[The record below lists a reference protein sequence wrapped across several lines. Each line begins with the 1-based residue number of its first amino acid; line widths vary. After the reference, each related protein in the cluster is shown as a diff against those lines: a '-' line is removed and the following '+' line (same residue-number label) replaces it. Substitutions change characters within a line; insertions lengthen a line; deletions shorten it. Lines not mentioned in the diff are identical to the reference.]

1 MAYPH
6 KRHRFQ
12 KFIVFL
18 FAIVIILLV
27 GYFVALPKIKT
38 KAAGVVAEKLLESQ
52 ITSDTSAIA
61 GVNAQEI
68 LDAMN
73 DTDRATVD
81 QIITNHM
88 SADTM
93 KEASSYI
100 TSGDTAGL
108 KQFAKDTLTAS
119 ELEQIKELYNKYFPN
134 GAGSIF
140 TFEIKGD
147 AETAKKFTESLE
159 LFSLLAN
166 VADVKSLVI
175 HPASTTHSQLSE
187 EELLEGGIKPNTI
200 RLSIGT
206 EHIDDIIADLEHGFQ
221 AVK

>member
-27 GYFVALPKIKT
+27 SYFVALPKIKT
-38 KAAGVVAEKLLESQ
+38 KTTGIVAEKLLESQ

-68 LDAMN
+68 LDAMS

-108 KQFAKDTLTAS
+108 KQYAKDTLTAS
-119 ELEQIKELYNKYFPN
+119 ELEQIKELYNKY
-134 GAGSIF
+134 
-140 TFEIKGD
+140 KGQVSM
-147 AETAKKFTESLE
+147 K
-159 LFSLLAN
+159 
-166 VADVKSLVI
+166 
-175 HPASTTHSQLSE
+175 
-187 EELLEGGIKPNTI
+187 
-200 RLSIGT
+200 
-206 EHIDDIIADLEHGFQ
+206 
-221 AVK
+221 

>member
-27 GYFVALPKIKT
+27 SYFVALPKIKT

-68 LDAMN
+68 LD

-119 ELEQIKELYNKYFPN
+119 ELEQIKELYNKY
-134 GAGSIF
+134 
-140 TFEIKGD
+140 KGQVSM
-147 AETAKKFTESLE
+147 K
-159 LFSLLAN
+159 
-166 VADVKSLVI
+166 
-175 HPASTTHSQLSE
+175 
-187 EELLEGGIKPNTI
+187 
-200 RLSIGT
+200 
-206 EHIDDIIADLEHGFQ
+206 
-221 AVK
+221 

>member
-27 GYFVALPKIKT
+27 SYFVALPKIKT
-38 KAAGVVAEKLLESQ
+38 KATGIVAEKLLESQ

-61 GVNAQEI
+61 GANAQEI
-68 LDAMN
+68 LDAMS

-108 KQFAKDTLTAS
+108 KQYAKDTLTAS
-119 ELEQIKELYNKYFPN
+119 ELEQIKELYNKY
-134 GAGSIF
+134 
-140 TFEIKGD
+140 KGQVSM
-147 AETAKKFTESLE
+147 K
-159 LFSLLAN
+159 
-166 VADVKSLVI
+166 
-175 HPASTTHSQLSE
+175 
-187 EELLEGGIKPNTI
+187 
-200 RLSIGT
+200 
-206 EHIDDIIADLEHGFQ
+206 
-221 AVK
+221 

>member
-27 GYFVALPKIKT
+27 SYFVALPKIKT
-38 KAAGVVAEKLLESQ
+38 KATGIVAEKLLESQ

-68 LDAMN
+68 LDTMS

-119 ELEQIKELYNKYFPN
+119 ELEQIKELYNKY
-134 GAGSIF
+134 
-140 TFEIKGD
+140 KGQVSM
-147 AETAKKFTESLE
+147 K
-159 LFSLLAN
+159 
-166 VADVKSLVI
+166 
-175 HPASTTHSQLSE
+175 
-187 EELLEGGIKPNTI
+187 
-200 RLSIGT
+200 
-206 EHIDDIIADLEHGFQ
+206 
-221 AVK
+221 

>member
-18 FAIVIILLV
+18 IAIVIILLV

-38 KAAGVVAEKLLESQ
+38 RAAGVVAEKLLESQ

-68 LDAMN
+68 LDAMS

-108 KQFAKDTLTAS
+108 KQYAKDTLTAS
-119 ELEQIKELYNKYFPN
+119 ELEQIKELYNKY
-134 GAGSIF
+134 
-140 TFEIKGD
+140 KGQV
-147 AETAKKFTESLE
+147 SL
-159 LFSLLAN
+159 
-166 VADVKSLVI
+166 K
-175 HPASTTHSQLSE
+175 
-187 EELLEGGIKPNTI
+187 
-200 RLSIGT
+200 
-206 EHIDDIIADLEHGFQ
+206 
-221 AVK
+221 

>member
-27 GYFVALPKIKT
+27 SYFVALPKIKT
-38 KAAGVVAEKLLESQ
+38 KTAGVVAEKLLESQ

-68 LDAMN
+68 LDSMN

-119 ELEQIKELYNKYFPN
+119 ELEQIKELYNKY
-134 GAGSIF
+134 
-140 TFEIKGD
+140 KGQVSM
-147 AETAKKFTESLE
+147 K
-159 LFSLLAN
+159 
-166 VADVKSLVI
+166 
-175 HPASTTHSQLSE
+175 
-187 EELLEGGIKPNTI
+187 
-200 RLSIGT
+200 
-206 EHIDDIIADLEHGFQ
+206 
-221 AVK
+221 

>member
-27 GYFVALPKIKT
+27 SYFVALPKIET

-100 TSGDTAGL
+100 TSGDTAGM

-119 ELEQIKELYNKYFPN
+119 ELEQIKELYNKY
-134 GAGSIF
+134 
-140 TFEIKGD
+140 KGQVSM
-147 AETAKKFTESLE
+147 K
-159 LFSLLAN
+159 
-166 VADVKSLVI
+166 
-175 HPASTTHSQLSE
+175 
-187 EELLEGGIKPNTI
+187 
-200 RLSIGT
+200 
-206 EHIDDIIADLEHGFQ
+206 
-221 AVK
+221 

>member
-27 GYFVALPKIKT
+27 SYFV
-38 KAAGVVAEKLLESQ
+38 AGVVAEKLLESQ

-68 LDAMN
+68 LDVMN

-119 ELEQIKELYNKYFPN
+119 ELEQIKELYNKY
-134 GAGSIF
+134 
-140 TFEIKGD
+140 KGQVSM
-147 AETAKKFTESLE
+147 K
-159 LFSLLAN
+159 
-166 VADVKSLVI
+166 
-175 HPASTTHSQLSE
+175 
-187 EELLEGGIKPNTI
+187 
-200 RLSIGT
+200 
-206 EHIDDIIADLEHGFQ
+206 
-221 AVK
+221 

>member
-1 MAYPH
+1 MTYPH

-27 GYFVALPKIKT
+27 SYFVALPKIKT
-38 KAAGVVAEKLLESQ
+38 KATGIVAEKLLESQ

-68 LDAMN
+68 LDAMS

-119 ELEQIKELYNKYFPN
+119 ELEQIKELYNKY
-134 GAGSIF
+134 
-140 TFEIKGD
+140 KGQVSM
-147 AETAKKFTESLE
+147 K
-159 LFSLLAN
+159 
-166 VADVKSLVI
+166 
-175 HPASTTHSQLSE
+175 
-187 EELLEGGIKPNTI
+187 
-200 RLSIGT
+200 
-206 EHIDDIIADLEHGFQ
+206 
-221 AVK
+221 

>member
-27 GYFVALPKIKT
+27 SHFVALPKIKT

-119 ELEQIKELYNKYFPN
+119 ELEQIKELYNKY
-134 GAGSIF
+134 
-140 TFEIKGD
+140 KGQVSM
-147 AETAKKFTESLE
+147 K
-159 LFSLLAN
+159 
-166 VADVKSLVI
+166 
-175 HPASTTHSQLSE
+175 
-187 EELLEGGIKPNTI
+187 
-200 RLSIGT
+200 
-206 EHIDDIIADLEHGFQ
+206 
-221 AVK
+221 

>member
-18 FAIVIILLV
+18 IAIVIILLV

-119 ELEQIKELYNKYFPN
+119 ELEQIKELYNKY
-134 GAGSIF
+134 
-140 TFEIKGD
+140 KGQI
-147 AETAKKFTESLE
+147 SL
-159 LFSLLAN
+159 
-166 VADVKSLVI
+166 K
-175 HPASTTHSQLSE
+175 
-187 EELLEGGIKPNTI
+187 
-200 RLSIGT
+200 
-206 EHIDDIIADLEHGFQ
+206 
-221 AVK
+221 

>member
-12 KFIVFL
+12 KLIVFL
-18 FAIVIILLV
+18 IAIVIILLV
-27 GYFVALPKIKT
+27 SYFVVLPKIKT

-68 LDAMN
+68 LDSMN

-119 ELEQIKELYNKYFPN
+119 ELEQIKELYNKY
-134 GAGSIF
+134 
-140 TFEIKGD
+140 KGQVSM
-147 AETAKKFTESLE
+147 K
-159 LFSLLAN
+159 
-166 VADVKSLVI
+166 
-175 HPASTTHSQLSE
+175 
-187 EELLEGGIKPNTI
+187 
-200 RLSIGT
+200 
-206 EHIDDIIADLEHGFQ
+206 
-221 AVK
+221 

>member
-27 GYFVALPKIKT
+27 SYFVALPKIKT
-38 KAAGVVAEKLLESQ
+38 KATGIVAEKLLESQ

-68 LDAMN
+68 LDAMS

-88 SADTM
+88 STDTM

-108 KQFAKDTLTAS
+108 KQYAKDTLTAS
-119 ELEQIKELYNKYFPN
+119 ELEQIKELYNKYK
-134 GAGSIF
+134 GQVSIS
-140 TFEIKGD
+140 K
-147 AETAKKFTESLE
+147 A
-159 LFSLLAN
+159 
-166 VADVKSLVI
+166 
-175 HPASTTHSQLSE
+175 
-187 EELLEGGIKPNTI
+187 
-200 RLSIGT
+200 
-206 EHIDDIIADLEHGFQ
+206 
-221 AVK
+221 

>member
-27 GYFVALPKIKT
+27 SYFVALPKIKT
-38 KAAGVVAEKLLESQ
+38 KATGIVAEKLLESQ

-68 LDAMN
+68 LDTMN

-108 KQFAKDTLTAS
+108 KQYAKDTLTAS
-119 ELEQIKELYNKYFPN
+119 ELEQIKELYNKY
-134 GAGSIF
+134 
-140 TFEIKGD
+140 KGQI
-147 AETAKKFTESLE
+147 SL
-159 LFSLLAN
+159 
-166 VADVKSLVI
+166 K
-175 HPASTTHSQLSE
+175 
-187 EELLEGGIKPNTI
+187 
-200 RLSIGT
+200 
-206 EHIDDIIADLEHGFQ
+206 
-221 AVK
+221 

>member
-27 GYFVALPKIKT
+27 SYFVALPKIKT
-38 KAAGVVAEKLLESQ
+38 KATGVVAEKLLESQ

-68 LDAMN
+68 LDAMS

-108 KQFAKDTLTAS
+108 KQYAKDTLTAS
-119 ELEQIKELYNKYFPN
+119 ELEQIKELYNKY
-134 GAGSIF
+134 
-140 TFEIKGD
+140 KGQVSM
-147 AETAKKFTESLE
+147 K
-159 LFSLLAN
+159 
-166 VADVKSLVI
+166 
-175 HPASTTHSQLSE
+175 
-187 EELLEGGIKPNTI
+187 
-200 RLSIGT
+200 
-206 EHIDDIIADLEHGFQ
+206 
-221 AVK
+221 

>member
-27 GYFVALPKIKT
+27 SYFVALPKIKT

-73 DTDRATVD
+73 TDRATVD

-119 ELEQIKELYNKYFPN
+119 ELEQIKELYNKY
-134 GAGSIF
+134 
-140 TFEIKGD
+140 KGQVSM
-147 AETAKKFTESLE
+147 K
-159 LFSLLAN
+159 
-166 VADVKSLVI
+166 
-175 HPASTTHSQLSE
+175 
-187 EELLEGGIKPNTI
+187 
-200 RLSIGT
+200 
-206 EHIDDIIADLEHGFQ
+206 
-221 AVK
+221 

>member
-27 GYFVALPKIKT
+27 SYFVALPKIKT
-38 KAAGVVAEKLLESQ
+38 KATGIVAEKLLESQ

-119 ELEQIKELYNKYFPN
+119 ELEQIKELYNTY
-134 GAGSIF
+134 
-140 TFEIKGD
+140 KGQVSM
-147 AETAKKFTESLE
+147 K
-159 LFSLLAN
+159 
-166 VADVKSLVI
+166 
-175 HPASTTHSQLSE
+175 
-187 EELLEGGIKPNTI
+187 
-200 RLSIGT
+200 
-206 EHIDDIIADLEHGFQ
+206 
-221 AVK
+221 

>member
-18 FAIVIILLV
+18 FAIVIILLAS
-27 GYFVALPKIKT
+27 YFVALPKIKT
-38 KAAGVVAEKLLESQ
+38 KATGIVAEKLLESQ

-68 LDAMN
+68 LDAMS

-108 KQFAKDTLTAS
+108 KQYAKDTLTAS
-119 ELEQIKELYNKYFPN
+119 ELEQIKELYNKY
-134 GAGSIF
+134 
-140 TFEIKGD
+140 KGQVSM
-147 AETAKKFTESLE
+147 K
-159 LFSLLAN
+159 
-166 VADVKSLVI
+166 
-175 HPASTTHSQLSE
+175 
-187 EELLEGGIKPNTI
+187 
-200 RLSIGT
+200 
-206 EHIDDIIADLEHGFQ
+206 
-221 AVK
+221 

>member
-27 GYFVALPKIKT
+27 SYFVALPKIET

-52 ITSDTSAIA
+52 ITS
-61 GVNAQEI
+61 
-68 LDAMN
+68 

-119 ELEQIKELYNKYFPN
+119 ELEQIKELYNKY
-134 GAGSIF
+134 
-140 TFEIKGD
+140 KGQVSM
-147 AETAKKFTESLE
+147 K
-159 LFSLLAN
+159 
-166 VADVKSLVI
+166 
-175 HPASTTHSQLSE
+175 
-187 EELLEGGIKPNTI
+187 
-200 RLSIGT
+200 
-206 EHIDDIIADLEHGFQ
+206 
-221 AVK
+221 

>member
-27 GYFVALPKIKT
+27 SYFVALPKIKT
-38 KAAGVVAEKLLESQ
+38 KATGIVAEKLLESQ

-73 DTDRATVD
+73 DTDRATVE
-81 QIITNHM
+81 QINTNHM

-108 KQFAKDTLTAS
+108 KQYAKDTLTAS
-119 ELEQIKELYNKYFPN
+119 ELEQIKELYNKY
-134 GAGSIF
+134 
-140 TFEIKGD
+140 KGQVSM
-147 AETAKKFTESLE
+147 K
-159 LFSLLAN
+159 
-166 VADVKSLVI
+166 
-175 HPASTTHSQLSE
+175 
-187 EELLEGGIKPNTI
+187 
-200 RLSIGT
+200 
-206 EHIDDIIADLEHGFQ
+206 
-221 AVK
+221 

>member
-27 GYFVALPKIKT
+27 SYFVALPKIKT
-38 KAAGVVAEKLLESQ
+38 KATGIVAEKLLESQ
-52 ITSDTSAIA
+52 ITSDTSAIV

-68 LDAMN
+68 LDAMS

-119 ELEQIKELYNKYFPN
+119 ELEQIKELYNKY
-134 GAGSIF
+134 
-140 TFEIKGD
+140 KGQI
-147 AETAKKFTESLE
+147 SL
-159 LFSLLAN
+159 
-166 VADVKSLVI
+166 K
-175 HPASTTHSQLSE
+175 
-187 EELLEGGIKPNTI
+187 
-200 RLSIGT
+200 
-206 EHIDDIIADLEHGFQ
+206 
-221 AVK
+221 

>member
-27 GYFVALPKIKT
+27 SYFVALPKIKT
-38 KAAGVVAEKLLESQ
+38 KATGIVAEKLLESQ

-68 LDAMN
+68 LDAMS

-108 KQFAKDTLTAS
+108 KQYAKDTLTAS
-119 ELEQIKELYNKYFPN
+119 ELEQIKELYNKY
-134 GAGSIF
+134 
-140 TFEIKGD
+140 KGQVSM
-147 AETAKKFTESLE
+147 K
-159 LFSLLAN
+159 
-166 VADVKSLVI
+166 
-175 HPASTTHSQLSE
+175 
-187 EELLEGGIKPNTI
+187 
-200 RLSIGT
+200 
-206 EHIDDIIADLEHGFQ
+206 
-221 AVK
+221 

>member
-27 GYFVALPKIKT
+27 SYFVALPKIKT
-38 KAAGVVAEKLLESQ
+38 KATGIVAEKLLESQ

-68 LDAMN
+68 LDAMS

-88 SADTM
+88 STDTM

-108 KQFAKDTLTAS
+108 KQYAKDTLTAS
-119 ELEQIKELYNKYFPN
+119 ELEQIKELYNKY
-134 GAGSIF
+134 
-140 TFEIKGD
+140 KGQVSM
-147 AETAKKFTESLE
+147 K
-159 LFSLLAN
+159 
-166 VADVKSLVI
+166 
-175 HPASTTHSQLSE
+175 
-187 EELLEGGIKPNTI
+187 
-200 RLSIGT
+200 
-206 EHIDDIIADLEHGFQ
+206 
-221 AVK
+221 

>member
-38 KAAGVVAEKLLESQ
+38 KAAGVVADKLLESQ

-119 ELEQIKELYNKYFPN
+119 ELEQIKELYNKY
-134 GAGSIF
+134 
-140 TFEIKGD
+140 KGQVSM
-147 AETAKKFTESLE
+147 K
-159 LFSLLAN
+159 
-166 VADVKSLVI
+166 
-175 HPASTTHSQLSE
+175 
-187 EELLEGGIKPNTI
+187 
-200 RLSIGT
+200 
-206 EHIDDIIADLEHGFQ
+206 
-221 AVK
+221 

>member
-38 KAAGVVAEKLLESQ
+38 KATGIVAEKLLESQ

-68 LDAMN
+68 LDAMS

-108 KQFAKDTLTAS
+108 KQYAKDTLTAS
-119 ELEQIKELYNKYFPN
+119 ELEQIKELYNKY
-134 GAGSIF
+134 
-140 TFEIKGD
+140 KGQVSM
-147 AETAKKFTESLE
+147 K
-159 LFSLLAN
+159 
-166 VADVKSLVI
+166 
-175 HPASTTHSQLSE
+175 
-187 EELLEGGIKPNTI
+187 
-200 RLSIGT
+200 
-206 EHIDDIIADLEHGFQ
+206 
-221 AVK
+221 

>member
-27 GYFVALPKIKT
+27 SYFVALPKIKT
-38 KAAGVVAEKLLESQ
+38 KATGIVAEKLLESQ

-61 GVNAQEI
+61 AVNAQEI
-68 LDAMN
+68 LDAMS

-88 SADTM
+88 SADAM

-119 ELEQIKELYNKYFPN
+119 ELEQIKELYNKY
-134 GAGSIF
+134 
-140 TFEIKGD
+140 KGQVSM
-147 AETAKKFTESLE
+147 K
-159 LFSLLAN
+159 
-166 VADVKSLVI
+166 
-175 HPASTTHSQLSE
+175 
-187 EELLEGGIKPNTI
+187 
-200 RLSIGT
+200 
-206 EHIDDIIADLEHGFQ
+206 
-221 AVK
+221 

>member
-68 LDAMN
+68 LDAMS

-88 SADTM
+88 SADAM

-119 ELEQIKELYNKYFPN
+119 ELEQIKELYNKY
-134 GAGSIF
+134 
-140 TFEIKGD
+140 KGQVSM
-147 AETAKKFTESLE
+147 K
-159 LFSLLAN
+159 
-166 VADVKSLVI
+166 
-175 HPASTTHSQLSE
+175 
-187 EELLEGGIKPNTI
+187 
-200 RLSIGT
+200 
-206 EHIDDIIADLEHGFQ
+206 
-221 AVK
+221 

>member
-27 GYFVALPKIKT
+27 SYFVALPKIKT
-38 KAAGVVAEKLLESQ
+38 KATGIVAEKLLESQ

-73 DTDRATVD
+73 DTDRAAVD

-108 KQFAKDTLTAS
+108 KQYAKDTLTAS
-119 ELEQIKELYNKYFPN
+119 ELEQIKELYNKY
-134 GAGSIF
+134 
-140 TFEIKGD
+140 KGQVSM
-147 AETAKKFTESLE
+147 K
-159 LFSLLAN
+159 
-166 VADVKSLVI
+166 
-175 HPASTTHSQLSE
+175 
-187 EELLEGGIKPNTI
+187 
-200 RLSIGT
+200 
-206 EHIDDIIADLEHGFQ
+206 
-221 AVK
+221 

>member
-27 GYFVALPKIKT
+27 SYFVALPKIKT
-38 KAAGVVAEKLLESQ
+38 KATGIVAEKLLESQ
-52 ITSDTSAIA
+52 IPSDTSAIA

-68 LDAMN
+68 LDAMS

-88 SADTM
+88 SADAM

-119 ELEQIKELYNKYFPN
+119 ELEQIKELYNKY
-134 GAGSIF
+134 
-140 TFEIKGD
+140 KGQVSM
-147 AETAKKFTESLE
+147 K
-159 LFSLLAN
+159 
-166 VADVKSLVI
+166 
-175 HPASTTHSQLSE
+175 
-187 EELLEGGIKPNTI
+187 
-200 RLSIGT
+200 
-206 EHIDDIIADLEHGFQ
+206 
-221 AVK
+221 

>member
-12 KFIVFL
+12 KFIV
-18 FAIVIILLV
+18 LLV
-27 GYFVALPKIKT
+27 SYFVALPKIKT
-38 KAAGVVAEKLLESQ
+38 KATGIVAEKLLESQ

-68 LDAMN
+68 LDAMS

-108 KQFAKDTLTAS
+108 KQYAKDTLTAS
-119 ELEQIKELYNKYFPN
+119 ELEQIKELYNKY
-134 GAGSIF
+134 
-140 TFEIKGD
+140 KGQVSM
-147 AETAKKFTESLE
+147 K
-159 LFSLLAN
+159 
-166 VADVKSLVI
+166 
-175 HPASTTHSQLSE
+175 
-187 EELLEGGIKPNTI
+187 
-200 RLSIGT
+200 
-206 EHIDDIIADLEHGFQ
+206 
-221 AVK
+221 

>member
-27 GYFVALPKIKT
+27 SYFVALPKIKT
-38 KAAGVVAEKLLESQ
+38 KAAGVVAESQ

-119 ELEQIKELYNKYFPN
+119 ELEQIKELYNKY
-134 GAGSIF
+134 
-140 TFEIKGD
+140 KGQVSM
-147 AETAKKFTESLE
+147 K
-159 LFSLLAN
+159 
-166 VADVKSLVI
+166 
-175 HPASTTHSQLSE
+175 
-187 EELLEGGIKPNTI
+187 
-200 RLSIGT
+200 
-206 EHIDDIIADLEHGFQ
+206 
-221 AVK
+221 

>member
-27 GYFVALPKIKT
+27 SYFVALPKIKT
-38 KAAGVVAEKLLESQ
+38 KATGIVAEKLLESQ

-68 LDAMN
+68 LDAMS

-88 SADTM
+88 SADAM
-93 KEASSYI
+93 KESSSYI

-119 ELEQIKELYNKYFPN
+119 ELEQIKELYNKY
-134 GAGSIF
+134 
-140 TFEIKGD
+140 KGQVSM
-147 AETAKKFTESLE
+147 K
-159 LFSLLAN
+159 
-166 VADVKSLVI
+166 
-175 HPASTTHSQLSE
+175 
-187 EELLEGGIKPNTI
+187 
-200 RLSIGT
+200 
-206 EHIDDIIADLEHGFQ
+206 
-221 AVK
+221 

>member
-100 TSGDTAGL
+100 SSGDTAGL

-119 ELEQIKELYNKYFPN
+119 ELEQIKELYNKY
-134 GAGSIF
+134 
-140 TFEIKGD
+140 KGQVSM
-147 AETAKKFTESLE
+147 K
-159 LFSLLAN
+159 
-166 VADVKSLVI
+166 
-175 HPASTTHSQLSE
+175 
-187 EELLEGGIKPNTI
+187 
-200 RLSIGT
+200 
-206 EHIDDIIADLEHGFQ
+206 
-221 AVK
+221 

>member
-27 GYFVALPKIKT
+27 SYFVALPKIET

-68 LDAMN
+68 LDAMS

-108 KQFAKDTLTAS
+108 KQYAKDTLTAS
-119 ELEQIKELYNKYFPN
+119 ELEQIKELYNKY
-134 GAGSIF
+134 
-140 TFEIKGD
+140 KGQVSM
-147 AETAKKFTESLE
+147 K
-159 LFSLLAN
+159 
-166 VADVKSLVI
+166 
-175 HPASTTHSQLSE
+175 
-187 EELLEGGIKPNTI
+187 
-200 RLSIGT
+200 
-206 EHIDDIIADLEHGFQ
+206 
-221 AVK
+221 